1 MDEILGMFGSI
12 GETESIPEIIKQFA
26 AILAEIIKIITGL
39 FNGELPDLG
48 TSEPSNENTSTEG

>member
-39 FNGELPDLG
+39 FNGEMPDLG
-48 TSEPSNENTSTEG
+48 GDKVTDGDVQ